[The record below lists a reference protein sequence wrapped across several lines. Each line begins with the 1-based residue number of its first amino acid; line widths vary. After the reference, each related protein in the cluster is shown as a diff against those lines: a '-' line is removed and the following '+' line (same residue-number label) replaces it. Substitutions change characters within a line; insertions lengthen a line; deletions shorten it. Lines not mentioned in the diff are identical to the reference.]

1 MFFYL
6 TFRVLVT
13 KKIQVANGS
22 LTPVS
27 GKNNVSVTPKITLSS
42 VLHVLNMS
50 CNLLSISKLT
60 KSQNY
65 SVTFFSTHC
74 VFEDL
79 TTGKVIGSAKERE
92 GLYYLVTKE

>member
-42 VLHVLNMS
+42 VSHVLNMS

-92 GLYYLVTKE
+92 GLYYLVTEE

>member
-92 GLYYLVTKE
+92 GLYYLVTEE